1 MEGKHSAY
9 ILRGA
14 SHQYNN
20 LPEWGG
26 GQPDAESKD
35 VRFRERVFSV
45 RVTLRVGQPTGGLLP
60 WQRVPVGD
68 RGTHTVSSSL
78 LPSPALLPGLQET
91 DVSQMF
97 LTSCLAPCSA
107 CVFVL
112 DSPLNNNHFKK
123 SFS

>member
-1 MEGKHSAY
+1 MLRARMSASESVCSQSRCDSGSCGS
-9 ILRGA
+9 LG
-14 SHQYNN
+14 
-20 LPEWGG
+20 LP
-26 GQPDAESKD
+26 
-35 VRFRERVFSV
+35 RTHV
-45 RVTLRVGQPTGGLLP
+45 RVTLRVGQPTRGLLP